1 MNNILD
7 EIKDA
12 KSIGIAGHVRP
23 DGDCVGSCIAI
34 YHYLKQNISSD
45 VTIDVYLEMI
55 PQQFQLWDDTT
66 SIKTNCDE
74 KIIYDLFISLDSGS
88 IDRLGFAQDV
98 FEMAKRTINIDHHIS
113 NTRFAHENHV
123 VADASSTC
131 EVLFDLF
138 EEEKI
143 DTITAEALYLGLI
156 HDTGVFK
163 HSNTSKKTMN
173 IAGKLIDKGI
183 PFSKI
188 IDDTFYRKTYVQN
201 QILGRSLLESFLV
214 LDGKCIISAVS
225 QATLAFYNAQS
236 SDLDGIIDQLRV
248 TEGIEVAILIHE
260 TGFHEYKVS
269 MRSNEIVDVR
279 KLAGYFGGGGHI
291 RAAGCSMKGT
301 LHDVMNSLTG
311 YIELQ
316 LIHNN

>member
-1 MNNILD
+1 MNKIID

-12 KSIGIAGHVRP
+12 KSIGIVGHIRP
-23 DGDCVGSCIAI
+23 DGDCVGSCVAL
-34 YHYLKQNISSD
+34 YHYLKQNLGSD
-45 VTIDVYLEMI
+45 VKIDVYLEPI
-55 PQQFQLWDDTT
+55 PEQFKIWDDTT
-66 SIKTNCDE
+66 AIKSMDE
-74 KIIYDLFISLDSGS
+74 KTVYDLFISLDSGS
-88 IDRLGFAQDV
+88 IDRLGFVQDT
-98 FEMAKRTINIDHHIS
+98 FGMAKRTINIDHHIS
-113 NTRFAHENHV
+113 NTRFAEENHV

-138 EEEKI
+138 DEEKI
-143 DTITAEALYLGLI
+143 DQLTAEALYLGLI

-163 HSNTSKKTMN
+163 HSNTSKKTLN
-173 IAGKLIDKGI
+173 IAGRLIDKGI

-201 QILGRSLLESFLV
+201 QILGRCLLESFLV
-214 LDGKCIISAVS
+214 LDGKCIISSVN
-225 QATLAFYNAQS
+225 QETLAFYNAQS
-236 SDLDGIIDQLRV
+236 SDLDGIIDQLRI

-279 KLAGYFGGGGHI
+279 KIAGFFGGGGHV

-311 YIELQ
+311 YIEHQ
-316 LIHNN
+316 LNHNN